1 LAGSARGEGPI
12 SFVHSD
18 SAAATTAATALAK
31 DKKIGKKSA
40 DKREKNIFDSLK
52 KISTTTLSLLF
63 GASACECKSC

>member
-40 DKREKNIFDSLK
+40 EKREKNIFDSLK
-52 KISTTTLSLLF
+52 KFFDNNFIIVIW
-63 GASACECKSC
+63 CQCV